1 MRQFNNNRQRG
12 GGSRFNNSRRGGGSR
27 RPKQGHIDL
36 HKMIRKAIVTEK
48 VVDVNNPTYSFDDLD
63 IARELKENIR
73 RKGFLTP
80 TPIQDQAIPHILLG
94 KDTVGIANTGTGKTG
109 AFLIPLLDKVFK
121 NNSERVLII
130 APTRELAEQINEEL
144 YLLTKSMRINSVLC
158 VGGMN
163 IGPQMYKLRNPH
175 NFIIGTPGRLLDL
188 VNRRM
193 IDLSKFKTIVLDEV
207 DRMLDMGFIND
218 IKLIISQLP
227 EDRHSMF
234 FSATMNPGVERVM
247 SMFVKEYVS
256 VSVKTGETADNI
268 NQDVIHVTNRDEKV
282 LKLEELLLSDQLQKV
297 IIFVRTKIG
306 VEKLDDHLYRKGFK
320 VDSLHGNK
328 TQSKRKRALANFKNG
343 SANILVATDVAA
355 RGLDVPNVTHVINFD
370 MPDTY
375 EDYIHRIGR
384 TGRAS
389 QIGNALTFVE
399 GFSQGR

>member
-1 MRQFNNNRQRG
+1 
-12 GGSRFNNSRRGGGSR
+12 
-27 RPKQGHIDL
+27 
-36 HKMIRKAIVTEK
+36 
-48 VVDVNNPTYSFDDLD
+48 
-63 IARELKENIR
+63 
-73 RKGFLTP
+73 
-80 TPIQDQAIPHILLG
+80 
-94 KDTVGIANTGTGKTG
+94 
-109 AFLIPLLDKVFK
+109 
-121 NNSERVLII
+121 
-130 APTRELAEQINEEL
+130 
-144 YLLTKSMRINSVLC
+144 
-158 VGGMN
+158 
-163 IGPQMYKLRNPH
+163 
-175 NFIIGTPGRLLDL
+175 
-188 VNRRM
+188 
-193 IDLSKFKTIVLDEV
+193 
-207 DRMLDMGFIND
+207 
-218 IKLIISQLP
+218 
-227 EDRHSMF
+227 
-234 FSATMNPGVERVM
+234 MNPGVERVM